1 MIQNRETVISNLKHT
16 LSKPGNEKMK
26 AQIERKLKS
35 IENNEVI
42 KK

>member
-26 AQIERKLKS
+26 AQIERKLKQV
-35 IENNEVI
+35 ENNKVI

>member
-35 IENNEVI
+35 LEGDKTVN
-42 KK
+42 K